1 MNTKLNRT
9 IKRKIGKTIELILEA
24 QQEQYNSR
32 LTDIQLRLETIYD
45 VLHNDDI
52 EVKREKGR
60 LNYAN
65 KQWTKGKQYMYFIIF
80 KPTNVYKLFSN
91 EVFRT
96 EEEAEDYGKRNKFRK
111 VKWKVVMYNKDNVRR
126 YWKWKS
132 IEYGDKK

>member
-132 IEYGDKK
+132 IECGDKK

>member
-52 EVKREKGR
+52 EVRREKGR

-132 IEYGDKK
+132 IECGDKK

>member
-1 MNTKLNRT
+1 MNTTLNRT

-45 VLHNDDI
+45 TLHNDDI
-52 EVKREKGR
+52 EVRKEKGR

-65 KQWTKGKQYMYFIIF
+65 KQWTKDKQYMYFIIF

-91 EVFRT
+91 EVFGT
-96 EEEAEDYGKRNKFRK
+96 EKEAEDYGKRNKFKK
-111 VKWKVVMYNKDNVRR
+111 VKWKVVMYDKNNIRR

-132 IEYGDKK
+132 IECGDKK

>member
-91 EVFRT
+91 EVFKT

-126 YWKWKS
+126 YWKW
-132 IEYGDKK
+132 DKKIK

>member
-1 MNTKLNRT
+1 MNTTLNRT

-80 KPTNVYKLFSN
+80 KKKNEKKYKLYTNTIFS
-91 EVFRT
+91 
-96 EEEAEDYGKRNKFRK
+96 EEKEAEEFGRKSMKRNEQY
-111 VKWKVVMYNKDNVRR
+111 KVVDYDKENHDK
-126 YWKWKS
+126 YWS
-132 IEYGDKK
+132 

>member
-126 YWKWKS
+126 YWKWKD
-132 IEYGDKK
+132 IEC

>member
-1 MNTKLNRT
+1 MNTTLNRT

-45 VLHNDDI
+45 VLHNDDL

-65 KQWTKGKQYMYFIIF
+65 KQ
-80 KPTNVYKLFSN
+80 
-91 EVFRT
+91 
-96 EEEAEDYGKRNKFRK
+96 
-111 VKWKVVMYNKDNVRR
+111 
-126 YWKWKS
+126 
-132 IEYGDKK
+132 